1 MLIVIF
7 FIFCRILNA
16 DCVLMKCLGNKI
28 PFEAAV
34 GMNGRVWVKA
44 RSNKETIAV
53 ANAILASEYMTNEEI
68 KNMCQRLADALDGF

>member
-1 MLIVIF
+1 
-7 FIFCRILNA
+7 
-16 DCVLMKCLGNKI
+16 MKCLGNKI